1 MSSPISDVSDPPPP
15 RRRPVASDD
24 DDDDD
29 DEGNARSESP
39 PPKPAAE
46 VSLDDMFSEDD
57 DGDNAPSAR
66 SRPQP
71 TAKDSDDGLQDD
83 DDDDLGDDLFGDG
96 SDMGDPKTSAK
107 VRTLDD
113 REIDSGDDLDAD
125 PRRRI
130 GNDVDDDMSEEE
142 RDETSYEVDI
152 GLHKLPQSSD
162 DQVYLLKIPQF
173 ISIAPQIFKPETFQA
188 PKLPP
193 DAAITPYTFAT
204 TAIRWR
210 RSAADPSKLE
220 SNSRI
225 IKWSDGS
232 FSLQIGSSKEGLYDL
247 PTNQLIPPKNTDYN
261 PAHDSFT
268 FLAEPLANSRLV
280 RFFSHATQSMGVVS
294 ASDSVITDDIKQMV
308 AARYKATQKRRG
320 NEEGLNQMDI
330 SYKVEDPERARRE
343 AEAVEREVEKSRK
356 KIEAQRNKEAE
367 SAGANGYRRR
377 YRRGDQ
383 ALTLDELEEG
393 NRERPRGGGGGGGG
407 YRGKKVREDDY
418 DEDDGF
424 VEADPDSD
432 EEEEIMEDSD
442 EEEEYDSRRK
452 KEKKKK
458 HKSKSKRR
466 EEENEDDEDEEP
478 EAEFTGGE
486 EDDDDQSHRRAKSP
500 SKPKARS
507 ASEAEDREEQEDE
520 LSRAPER
527 KRRRLVM
534 DSDEE

>member
-1 MSSPISDVSDPPPP
+1 MAPSSMSDLSDTPPP
-15 RRRPVASDD
+15 RRRVASDD

-29 DEGNARSESP
+29 LRSDTP
-39 PPKPAAE
+39 PTKPTTE
-46 VSLDDMFSEDD
+46 PPLDTMFDDDDDEDD
-57 DGDNAPSAR
+57 APKQR
-66 SRPQP
+66 SRRQASPK
-71 TAKDSDDGLQDD
+71 ASDDGLQDD

-96 SDMGDPKTSAK
+96 SEPETGDAKPK
-107 VRTLDD
+107 VRRLDD
-113 REIDSGDDLDAD
+113 EELDSGDDIGAD
-125 PRRRI
+125 PRRRV
-130 GNDVDDDMSEEE
+130 GEGMDEDMASEEE

-152 GLHKLPQSSD
+152 GLHQLPQPSD

-173 ISIAPQIFKPETFQA
+173 ISIAPQIFKPEKFEA
-188 PKLPP
+188 PKLPA

-210 RSAADPSKLE
+210 RSASDPSKLE

-225 IKWSDGS
+225 IQWNDGS

-247 PTNQLIPPKNTDYN
+247 PTNYLIPPD
-261 PAHDSFT
+261 PAEYDPARDSFT

-280 RFFSHATQSMGVVS
+280 RFFTHATQGMGVVP
-294 ASDSVITDDIKQMV
+294 ASDSIITDDIKQMV

-320 NEEGLNQMDI
+320 EETPKQMELL
-330 SYKVEDPERARRE
+330 YKIEDPERARRE
-343 AEAVEREVEKSRK
+343 AEAAEKEIEKSRK

-377 YRRGDQ
+377 YRRDQ

-393 NRERPRGGGGGGGG
+393 GRERSRGGGGG
-407 YRGKKVREDDY
+407 YKGKKVHEDEY

-424 VEADPDSD
+424 VEADPLSD
-432 EEEEIMEDSD
+432 EEEEEIDDSE
-442 EEEEYDSRRK
+442 EEEEYESSRR

-466 EEENEDDEDEEP
+466 DEEDEDDEP
-478 EAEFTGGE
+478 LAEFTDGE
-486 EDDDDQSHRRAKSP
+486 DEDSEPRERAKSP

-507 ASEAEDREEQEDE
+507 ASEAGDDDEEEEGE

-534 DSDEE
+534 DDSEED

>member
-1 MSSPISDVSDPPPP
+1 MSSSPMSDLSDRPPP
-15 RRRPVASDD
+15 RRRAVASDD
-24 DDDDD
+24 DDDL
-29 DEGNARSESP
+29 RSDTP
-39 PPKPAAE
+39 PAKPAAE
-46 VSLDDMFSEDD
+46 PPLDEMFDD
-57 DGDNAPSAR
+57 DDDDDAPKQR
-66 SRPQP
+66 SRRQASP
-71 TAKDSDDGLQDD
+71 KDSDDGLQDD

-96 SDMGDPKTSAK
+96 SEPEAGGAKPK

-113 REIDSGDDLDAD
+113 EELDSGDELDAD
-125 PRRRI
+125 PRRRVRD
-130 GNDVDDDMSEEE
+130 GLDDEMMSEDG

-152 GLHKLPQSSD
+152 GLHKLPQPSD

-173 ISIAPQIFKPETFQA
+173 ISIAPQIFKPEKFEA

-210 RSAADPSKLE
+210 RSPADPSKLE

-225 IKWSDGS
+225 IQWNDGS

-247 PTNQLIPPKNTDYN
+247 PTNMLVPPDDVEYN

-280 RFFSHATQSMGVVS
+280 RFFTHATQGMGVVP
-294 ASDSVITDDIKQMV
+294 ASDSIITDDIKQMV

-320 NEEGLNQMDI
+320 EETPKQMELL
-330 SYKVEDPERARRE
+330 YKIEDPERARRE
-343 AEAVEREVEKSRK
+343 AEAAEKEIEKSRK
-356 KIEAQRNKEAE
+356 KIEAQRNKEVE

-377 YRRGDQ
+377 YRRDQ

-393 NRERPRGGGGGGGG
+393 GRERSRAGGGG
-407 YRGKKVREDDY
+407 YKGKKVHEDEY

-424 VEADPDSD
+424 VEADPASD
-432 EEEEIMEDSD
+432 EEEEEIDDSD
-442 EEEEYDSRRK
+442 EEEEYESSRRR
-452 KEKKKK
+452 EKKKK

-466 EEENEDDEDEEP
+466 EEEDDDDEPLAEFTDGEDEDDEPRE
-478 EAEFTGGE
+478 
-486 EDDDDQSHRRAKSP
+486 RAKSP

-507 ASEAEDREEQEDE
+507 ASEAGDDDDEEEGE

-534 DSDEE
+534 EDSEEE